1 MTKPDLSAEALMA
14 RKALAEQAT
23 PGPWKQTVILYDDE
37 AGRYYDCVDIA
48 GSMIRL
54 AVYWTGNSKMWG
66 GKSVYEMKDA
76 NAVHIADNDP
86 STVIATIDELLR
98 LREQVEALTNMRE
111 IQIQELAVELINEAV
126 SDKAGE
132 NLKVISLGATC
143 PHCNM
148 QFSTAVEAIEHD
160 ATCPKHP
167 ATIRAEHL
175 EKEADWLA
183 ENCWKKTGCEYIPT
197 RDERGGMWCDECPHE
212 HDCRKCWR
220 DAARKAVEES

>member
-1 MTKPDLSAEALMA
+1 MTDLSTEALMA
-14 RKALAEQAT
+14 RRKLAEQAT
-23 PGPWKQTVILYDDE
+23 PGGWSAIARADINGCLVCDIIDE
-37 AGRYYDCVDIA
+37 RGVE
-48 GSMIRL
+48 L
-54 AVYWTGNSKMWG
+54 ADSLTQEAAS
-66 GKSVYEMKDA
+66 
-76 NAVHIADNDP
+76 HIVSNDP

-197 RDERGGMWCDECPHE
+197 RFRTH
-212 HDCRKCWR
+212 
-220 DAARKAVEES
+220 